1 MHTKVSKDLGGMQL
15 GFWNT
20 KLDVSKQYMIS
31 LVEPLEGVKSR
42 PVNLDLFFAV
52 HTGS

>member
-20 KLDVSKQYMIS
+20 KLDVSKQYDFS
-31 LVEPLEGVKSR
+31 RRTTGRCKEPPR
-42 PVNLDLFFAV
+42 
-52 HTGS
+52 